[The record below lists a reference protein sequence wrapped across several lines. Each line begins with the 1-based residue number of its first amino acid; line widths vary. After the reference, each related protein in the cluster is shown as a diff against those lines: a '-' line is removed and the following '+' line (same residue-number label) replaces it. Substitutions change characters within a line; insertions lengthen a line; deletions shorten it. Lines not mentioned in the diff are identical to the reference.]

1 MTRFYKGLWLVF
13 ITIFALSCSDD
24 DESLPLPTADFA
36 LDQAVVEVG
45 VPVLFDNRSLNA
57 ARYEWVVGEGSDP
70 ITDISPSI
78 TFETPGTVTVTLTA
92 FTQDEQSISTSQDI
106 TVRQRALRALFV
118 NNFPVLNSTGTTWDP
133 DEAGVDSLADVII
146 ALRPEGSQDAE
157 RLLLTPLVNNAQA
170 PLFFTLNSQGDSF
183 ILTDETWDLSVE
195 DFDGDDLNNATGDD
209 FELMVGFG
217 FNPVDAPTIKSDD
230 GMSGIIS
237 IVIPIGDP
245 PNQQLL
251 DIDLTFELE

>member
-70 ITDISPSI
+70 ITDISPTI

-106 TVRQRALRALFV
+106 TVRQRALRALIV
-118 NNFPVLNSTGTTWDP
+118 NNFPVLNNGAGWDP
-133 DEAGVDSLADVII
+133 DEAGVDSLADII
-146 ALRPEGSQDAE
+146 VALRPQGSQDAQ
-157 RLLLTPLVNNAQA
+157 RLLVTPLVINAQTPFGFVVNNPQA
-170 PLFFTLNSQGDSF
+170 GSF
-183 ILTDETWDLSVE
+183 ILTDESWELSVE
-195 DFDGDDLNNATGDD
+195 DFDGDDLNNATGED
-209 FELMVGFG
+209 FELIAGLV
-217 FNPVDAPTIKSDD
+217 FNPIEAPTIKTND
-230 GMSGIIS
+230 GMSGRIS
-237 IVIPIGDP
+237 IAIPIETAQD
-245 PNQQLL
+245 QLL
-251 DIDLTFELE
+251 DIDLAFDLE